1 MKLNLKK
8 MALAVMLFASA
19 GVMAQT
25 FGVRAGYVN
34 SKETGADDVSGIQIG
49 PVGEMGLSNKMLGIQ
64 YGVLYTYLGSTYPGV
79 VGTNHYTGHY
89 VDVPVHL
96 KIGFPVQPDITL
108 FAFAGPQLNFGLAQN
123 VENRTVVFGSEVI
136 TNVDRYKADVDDDG
150 VYDLNR
156 FDLQLGLG
164 AGLQFKNIQ
173 LQVGYDWGMFD
184 LNKRE
189 NTEWKRNQL
198 TASVIYG
205 F

>member
-1 MKLNLKK
+1 M
-8 MALAVMLFASA
+8 
-19 GVMAQT
+19 
-25 FGVRAGYVN
+25 
-34 SKETGADDVSGIQIG
+34 
-49 PVGEMGLSNKMLGIQ
+49 
-64 YGVLYTYLGSTYPGV
+64 
-79 VGTNHYTGHY
+79 
-89 VDVPVHL
+89 DVPVRL
-96 KIGFPVQPDITL
+96 KLGFPVVSDVTL
-108 FAFAGPQLNFGLAQN
+108 FAFAGPQMNFGIAQN

-136 TNVDRYKADVDDDG
+136 TNIDRYKADVDDDG
-150 VYDLNR
+150 NYDMNR

>member
-1 MKLNLKK
+1 
-8 MALAVMLFASA
+8 
-19 GVMAQT
+19 
-25 FGVRAGYVN
+25 
-34 SKETGADDVSGIQIG
+34 
-49 PVGEMGLSNKMLGIQ
+49 
-64 YGVLYTYLGSTYPGV
+64 
-79 VGTNHYTGHY
+79 

-205 F
+205 SDKSIKQRKSYSRNLCV